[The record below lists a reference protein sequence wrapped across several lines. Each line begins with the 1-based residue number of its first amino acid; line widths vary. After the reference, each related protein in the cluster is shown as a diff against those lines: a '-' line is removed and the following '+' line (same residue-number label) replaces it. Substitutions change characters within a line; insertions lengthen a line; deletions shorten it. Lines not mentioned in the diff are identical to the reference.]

1 MNKTIVIPC
10 FNEKKTILEI
20 WDKVKTNLDV
30 GDEII
35 VVDDFSNDG
44 TREILEN
51 LKDKSVKVIYH
62 DQNYG
67 KGKALSTAL
76 KENLKEI
83 VIIQDADLE
92 YDPSDYNILLE
103 PFLKTNAE
111 VVYGSRFLGSNKYI
125 RIHFF
130 WHSVANKFL
139 TLFCNLI
146 TNLNMTDMETGYK
159 AFRKDVIKSISIEE
173 DSFGVE
179 PEITIKLAKKKY
191 IFYEVPVSYAGR
203 SYSEGKKIGIKDA
216 FRAIYCIIFY
226 GFKG

>member
-20 WDKVKTNLDV
+20 LDKVKTNLDV

-216 FRAIYCIIFY
+216 FRAIYCILFY